1 MKCVLKY
8 AIFGTTAMGMAVSAL
23 AADTP
28 YDLIRPVYPLSWDD
42 TIIGT
47 YDTTVTKRHGMLPK
61 DATPAS
67 YKANAFI
74 PDTLDQAYLDALNT
88 HISPIRVNQ
97 AGYLTSDTERQFYH
111 VGKATEFE
119 VVDEDGKSL
128 SPAVKAEF
136 ITTNTATASDWT
148 IIAGTSATGNDKY
161 RYQID
166 FTGPSGTIRIGHI
179 PQGVPTDKRL
189 RIKVGQ
195 EFSSTFIVSDD
206 VYTMV
211 RDAVLKFYGIQRSG
225 NSESWFHG
233 PSHTLDGGGPVV
245 TENDDVRG
253 PFDKSQAG
261 TLEGGW
267 YDCGDHLKESLT
279 QMYAFMVAA
288 VMAATNA
295 DKDNDHYAY
304 NQSEIANTDG
314 IPDMLREAKH
324 GADFVLRS
332 FKRAKGVIDD
342 MALSVG
348 NYGSDHSWWEIPD
361 IQDLL
366 PTDSSHAGADR
377 GGPAT
382 RNVRLG
388 EIGSNVGG
396 ETAAGLALVG
406 KLYAPYDKDFA
417 DSCLMVA
424 EKMYDFAKALAQG
437 KSKYDGDKTF
447 KNNKSAAG
455 WNTPAYTGTIDF
467 FEDMALASV
476 ALLYATGKKQ
486 YADDALRAKDLHKDQ
501 AFMDS
506 CAGCFDGGWFMSK
519 DRGLLKRIN
528 TGWAGAHTYA
538 LYALYKL
545 ILSDKA
551 KATKEFGLTEA
562 EWLSAIE
569 DCVIDMIANLGY
581 VSEEGTE
588 TITLPQ
594 GNIGWT
600 SNSIRYAPPW
610 YTMHNANV
618 WIVNRGHV
626 GNIFDVLAYA
636 DVAADLE
643 KNNIKLPTLGTPN
656 WKADETRQLG
666 INQLNYMLGM
676 NPWDISFVYGIGDK
690 NDAHPHHRASN
701 PEGRTAP
708 TPRYKYRPPVGGV
721 FGGKEPNDVNS
732 MVPSTLSWEDYRLS
746 DICLDVSAT
755 LMSSTAIV
763 AKSFDR
769 TAAPSGIKVNVSY
782 VSKDSAIVHVASDR
796 NSNITITYSTQQDLS
811 SAKTVTTKGKKET
824 IVLNQLTAD
833 KTYYFNVT
841 LTNILDDSSTTT
853 KWKDNKKTPFSF
865 KTLKEITPVD
875 ITNLEVS
882 LSGDSAD
889 ITWRTSIQL
898 NSKVYWSQSST
909 KPKDMENTGDG
920 NADLV
925 DRPVI
930 NHHVR
935 LHNLKALTT
944 YNYCVESDGT
954 PLCTDTS
961 GAQLQFTTPASKRNI
976 EVTAYQYEF
985 NEIDYLNLMV
995 YNNER
1000 EAYDSLSLRIY
1011 MTAKPDEIEKCAIIV
1026 DIDLCHDIDQS
1037 GLLSK
1042 GCENERDL
1050 MDIMRQSH
1058 PVRIES
1064 TYDKKAKTYTYYF
1077 QIPVDFSE
1085 ISPMT
1090 ARSLDIAFSSG
1101 LSSDNY
1107 ATCETLRKK
1116 ITKELSDT
1124 TSDWSWKAHS
1134 AKDGAEYAGI
1144 PLEKKGYSID
1154 DIPINPYITVFRN
1167 DKYISG
1173 FGPET
1178 PVLEGYYKPA
1188 LHEPP
1193 PENSDEDGIKPQPVP
1208 AQKGSIALVAN
1219 TLQIYAPGKGTKSV
1233 RIFDMLGNTLYKTQ
1247 FESENLSIPQEEL
1260 RSLRRTGALHV
1271 LVTTG
1276 STRLASKTV
1285 RIK

>member
-1 MKCVLKY
+1 MKSVLKY
-8 AIFGTTAMGMAVSAL
+8 AIFGTTAMGMTVSAL

-67 YKANAFI
+67 YKANAYI
-74 PDTLDQAYLDALNT
+74 PDTLNQAYLDAMNA

-97 AGYLTSDTERQFYH
+97 AGYLASDAERQFYY

-136 ITTNTATASDWT
+136 KATTSKTASDWT
-148 IIAGTSATGNDKY
+148 VIAGTSATGNDKY

-166 FTGPSGTIRIGHI
+166 FTGPSGTILIGNI

-267 YDCGDHLKESLT
+267 YDCGDHLKESQT

-581 VSEEGTE
+581 VSDGTE

-594 GNIGWT
+594 GDIGWT
-600 SNSIRYAPPW
+600 SNSINYASPW
-610 YTMHNANV
+610 YTMHNGNV
-618 WIVNRGHV
+618 WIINRGHV

-643 KNNIKLPTLGTPN
+643 KNNIKLPTLKTPN

-763 AKSFDR
+763 AKSFDQ
-769 TAAPSGIKVNVSY
+769 TAAPSDIKVNVSY
-782 VSKDSAIVHVASDR
+782 VGKDSAIVHVASDR
-796 NSNITITYSTQQDLS
+796 NSNITLTYSTQQDLS

-824 IVLNQLTAD
+824 IVLNNLKAE

-853 KWKDNKKTPFSF
+853 KWKDDKKTPFSF

-889 ITWRTSIQL
+889 ITWKTSIQL

-961 GAQLQFTTPASKRNI
+961 GTQLQFTTPASKRNI
-976 EVTAYQYEF
+976 EVATYQYEF
-985 NEIDYLNLMV
+985 DEIDYLNLMV

-1026 DIDLCHDIDQS
+1026 DIDLCYNIDQS

-1064 TYDKKAKTYTYYF
+1064 SYDKKAKTYTYYF

>member
-1 MKCVLKY
+1 MKSVLKH

-47 YDTTVTKRHGMLPK
+47 YDTTVTKKHGMLPK

-67 YKANAFI
+67 YKANAYI

-267 YDCGDHLKESLT
+267 YDCGDHLKESQT

-396 ETAAGLALVG
+396 ETAAGLALVS

-581 VSEEGTE
+581 VSEGTE
-588 TITLPQ
+588 SITLPQ
-594 GNIGWT
+594 GDIGWT
-600 SNSIRYAPPW
+600 SNSINYASPW

-618 WIVNRGHV
+618 WIINRGHV

-643 KNNIKLPTLGTPN
+643 KNNIKLPTLKTPN

-796 NSNITITYSTQQDLS
+796 NSNITLTYSTQQDLS

-824 IVLNQLTAD
+824 IVLNNLKAE

-841 LTNILDDSSTTT
+841 LTNILDSSSTTT
-853 KWKDNKKTPFSF
+853 KWKDDKKTPFSF

-889 ITWRTSIQL
+889 ITWKTSIQL

-976 EVTAYQYEF
+976 EVATYQYEF

-1026 DIDLCHDIDQS
+1026 DIDLCYDIDQS

>member
-1 MKCVLKY
+1 MKSVFKY

-28 YDLIRPVYPLSWDD
+28 YDLIRPVYPLSWND
-42 TIIGT
+42 TIIDT

-67 YKANAFI
+67 YKANAYI
-74 PDTLDQAYLDALNT
+74 PDTLNQAYLDAMNA

-97 AGYLTSDTERQFYH
+97 AGYLASDAERQFYY
-111 VGKATEFE
+111 VGKASEFE

-136 ITTNTATASDWT
+136 KETTTKTASDWT
-148 IIAGTSATGNDKY
+148 VIAGTSATGDDKY
-161 RYQID
+161 RYQIN
-166 FTGPSGTIRIGHI
+166 FTGPSGTILIGNI

-189 RIKVGQ
+189 RIKVGK
-195 EFSSTFIVSDD
+195 ETSSTFIVSDD

-245 TENDDVRG
+245 TDNDDVRG

-267 YDCGDHLKESLT
+267 YDCGDHLKESQT

-396 ETAAGLALVG
+396 ETAAGLALVS

-447 KNNKSAAG
+447 KNNKFAAG
-455 WNTPAYTGTIDF
+455 WNPPAYTGTMEF

-519 DRGLLKRIN
+519 ERGLLKPIN
-528 TGWAGAHTYA
+528 TGWAGVHTYA

-562 EWLSAIE
+562 EWLNAIE
-569 DCVIDMIANLGY
+569 DCVIDMIANLGH
-581 VSEEGTE
+581 VSDGTE

-594 GNIGWT
+594 GDIGWT
-600 SNSIRYAPPW
+600 SNSIQYTPPW

-643 KNNIKLPTLGTPN
+643 KNNIKLPTLKTPN

-721 FGGKEPNDVNS
+721 FGGEEPDSKNS
-732 MVPSTLSWEDYRLS
+732 IVPSSLSWEDYRIS
-746 DICLDVSAT
+746 ETCLDVSAT

-763 AKSFDR
+763 AKSFDH
-769 TAAPSGIKVNVSY
+769 TAAPKDIKVNVLY
-782 VSKDSAIVHVASDR
+782 VGKDSAIIQGVSDKK
-796 NSNITITYSTQQDLS
+796 SNISLTYSTQKDLS

-824 IVLNQLTAD
+824 IFLNNLKAE

-853 KWKDNKKTPFSF
+853 KWKDDKKTPFSF
-865 KTLKEITPVD
+865 KTLKEIRSVD
-875 ITNLEVS
+875 ITDLEVS

-889 ITWRTSIQL
+889 ITWKTPDTTL
-898 NSKVYWSQSST
+898 NSKVYWSKSATDT
-909 KPKDMENTGDG
+909 KKMDNTGNF
-920 NADLV
+920 NADLEGK
-925 DRPVI
+925 PVEK
-930 NHHVR
+930 HHVR
-935 LHNLKALTT
+935 LHNLKAQTT
-944 YNYCVESDGT
+944 YNYCIESDGV
-954 PLCTDTS
+954 PLCKDSS
-961 GAQLQFTTPASKRNI
+961 GKQLQFKTPASKRNI
-976 EVTAYQYEF
+976 EVATYQYEF
-985 NEIDYLNLMV
+985 NEMDYLNLMV

-1026 DIDLCHDIDQS
+1026 DLDLCYDIDQS
-1037 GLLSK
+1037 GLPSK

-1050 MDIMRQSH
+1050 IDVMRQTH

-1107 ATCETLRKK
+1107 TTCETIREK
-1116 ITKELSDT
+1116 ITKELSAKT
-1124 TSDWSWKAHS
+1124 TDWSWKAHS

-1144 PLEKKGYSID
+1144 PLEKKDYSID
-1154 DIPINPYITVFRN
+1154 DIPINPYITVYRN

-1178 PVLEGYYKPA
+1178 PDLENYYKPV
-1188 LHEPP
+1188 LPE
-1193 PENSDEDGIKPQPVP
+1193 PENSDEDGIKAQPVP

-1247 FESENLSIPQEEL
+1247 FESENLSIPQEDL